1 MSVVDLANTSRDNAD
16 DIHHSV
22 PPGRDHKCFYCGG
35 LITHVAVLWD
45 GAAGEILLHA
55 GCAKGLALMLA
66 KDGFNA
72 GQIER
77 GRQVTVGIVPSLRA
91 P

>member
-1 MSVVDLANTSRDNAD
+1 MSVVDLTNTSSDNTD
-16 DIHHSV
+16 DLHHFV
-22 PPGRDHKCFYCGG
+22 PPGRAHKCFYCGG
-35 LITHVAVLWD
+35 SLIRVAVLWD
-45 GAAGEILLHA
+45 GTTGEILLHA
-55 GCAKGLALMLA
+55 GCAKDLALMLA